1 MDPNISS
8 SLGQTGS
15 LYQTPGVV
23 PGTSTEQVAF
33 QSYEDAQDSM
43 ASHPLQFNPVDF
55 YDTVGGVPVLPSPKE
70 GEQPVGPY
78 GPSEQTLI
86 KNYFSSE
93 FLAAATK
100 AGFTA
105 EEASAGL
112 ASLMGGKTLAEPLAT
127 QIANLGAEV
136 TAKVIDMA
144 GLPANWTPQA
154 TTAEAWTPSKV
165 GLLPAG
171 EVMQTFIKGIL
182 GNSTQLLDDAQAATE
197 KVVASLP
204 KGSKDA
210 VVLSEF
216 LKKIGEAITELKQVL
231 REVQEKNAEISK
243 ELGQIKFSQ
252 LADKRQKAIEEA
264 EKERKMT
271 AKQRMMSKMGKVM
284 KILGP
289 VVAALSTIVGAALAI
304 FTFGASTAL
313 IVAGIAAGTAM
324 TAYSVADSVTG
335 CTAKMVEAFS
345 EAFKS
350 LDIAPWAQQL
360 VKFIVVA
367 MIVAVVAVAAAASGP
382 GQAASLSASVSSQ
395 AASTTARAVVQETI
409 RQMLTQAAVMIFT
422 SSNALS
428 DLVVEIVKAK
438 GGGEKA
444 QMIAQIL
451 SAVVTMIAV
460 TIGFAKMMTP
470 AKAVAHEAD
479 EAVEVANLSLKETAQ
494 KALNQIKESAGN
506 ISNQSIKEAFQSLGN
521 RIKEFDFK
529 AFMAEQL
536 NKIPQDLKRDWE
548 ALKEVTGAEWMSAI
562 FKAIPGIAGAA
573 PAITKG
579 VMLLEISKLLHRIGD
594 LQASQEALMGLIEML
609 EQLLKRI
616 QTGMSD
622 RDGFITS
629 LQQMYANIYKA
640 ADQTYGKMLGAL
652 EQHG

>member
-23 PGTSTEQVAF
+23 SGTSAEQVAF
-33 QSYEDAQDSM
+33 QSYEEAQDSM
-43 ASHPLQFNPVDF
+43 ASHPLHFNPVDF
-55 YDTVGGVPVLPSPKE
+55 YDTVGGAPVLPSPKE

-100 AGFTA
+100 AGLTA
-105 EEASAGL
+105 DEASTGL
-112 ASLMGGKTLAEPLAT
+112 ASFMGGKILTEPLAT
-127 QIANLGAEV
+127 QLAKIGAEV

-144 GLPANWTPQA
+144 GLPASWTPQA
-154 TTAEAWTPSKV
+154 TTAEAWTPSQV

-182 GNSTQLLDDAQAATE
+182 GSSTQLLDDAQAATE
-197 KVVASLP
+197 KIVASLP

-210 VVLSEF
+210 VILSEF
-216 LKKIGEAITELKQVL
+216 LKKIGEAIGELKKLL
-231 REVQEKNAEISK
+231 REVQEKDAEISK
-243 ELGQIKFSQ
+243 ELGQVKFSQ
-252 LADKRQKAIEEA
+252 LSDKRQKAIEQA
-264 EKERKMT
+264 EKERHMT
-271 AKQRMMSKMGKVM
+271 AKQRMMSKMGNVM

-289 VVAALSTIVGAALAI
+289 VVAALSTIAGAALAI

-345 EAFKS
+345 KAFQS
-350 LDIAPWAQQL
+350 LDIPPWAQAL
-360 VKFIVVA
+360 VKLAVVVAVVIVVA
-367 MIVAVVAVAAAASGP
+367 IMAAAVAT
-382 GQAASLSASVSSQ
+382 GQGATLTAQVSSQ
-395 AASTTARAVVQETI
+395 ATSATVRVVVQETL

-428 DLVVEIVKAK
+428 DLTVEIVKAK
-438 GGGEKA
+438 GGGAQA

-470 AKAVAHEAD
+470 GKAAADQAEQAAD
-479 EAVEVANLSLKETAQ
+479 EAQAATGNVLHRV
-494 KALNQIKESAGN
+494 KES
-506 ISNQSIKEAFQSLGN
+506 IKDSVKDWGKFI
-521 RIKEFDFK
+521 R
-529 AFMAEQL
+529 EQL
-536 NKIPQDLKRDWE
+536 DKPRTGLGESLSQEWQ
-548 ALKEVTGAEWMSAI
+548 ALKDVSGAEWLSAV